1 MMGMYGDISKESRLQ
16 RKESKSRRTS
26 QTTPPAKAALTR
38 MIKKAREDGTFD
50 SLPDDIK
57 AKCLKH
63 EAKREKAAYFYNQW
77 KEKQAYAARREEV
90 AGIDEL
96 SLQHFKSI

>member
-1 MMGMYGDISKESRLQ
+1 
-16 RKESKSRRTS
+16 
-26 QTTPPAKAALTR
+26 

-50 SLPDDIK
+50 ETPDRYQSK
-57 AKCLKH
+57 VQQTR

-77 KEKQAYAARREEV
+77 KRSKHYAARREEV